1 MGKTAVASRADVTLL
16 CSHGAQQHMLDR
28 DVFVL
33 RWLRMKRVPGAL
45 AVNTIAEQRYLYCDA
60 FSKFFLCAASAP

>member
-1 MGKTAVASRADVTLL
+1 
-16 CSHGAQQHMLDR
+16 MLDR